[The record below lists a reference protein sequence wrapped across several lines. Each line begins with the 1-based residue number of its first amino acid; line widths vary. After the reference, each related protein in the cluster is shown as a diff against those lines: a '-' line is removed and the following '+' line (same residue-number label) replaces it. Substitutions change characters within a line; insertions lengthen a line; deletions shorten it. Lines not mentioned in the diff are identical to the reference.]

1 MKPGRS
7 VLLAC
12 TIAVICAAVPF
23 AFAQA
28 NRAQAGSLQGLVQH
42 RAANT
47 NATAAYQWVDIMLEV
62 TGREVEKIGA
72 RPPIIARQMAIPMT
86 AMFDAWAAYD
96 GRAVGTRLGDQLR
109 QPAPER
115 TQKNKEIA
123 IAFAMYQ
130 TLVNLFPKDEA
141 YITGEMRRMGYDPN
155 DKPASQ
161 TAPQNAVTPASPCP
175 SASSARTPR

>member
-1 MKPGRS
+1 MKPSRR
-7 VLLAC
+7 VVLAC
-12 TIAVICAAVPF
+12 AIAVICGAVPY

-42 RAANT
+42 RAANP

-96 GRAVGTRLGDQLR
+96 ARAVGTRLGDQLR
-109 QPAPER
+109 RPPDER
-115 TQKNKEIA
+115 TQKNRETA

-141 YITGEMRRMGYDPN
+141 FISPAKCAGWDTTRTTNRRVRRRQASAGGRRPPYRI
-155 DKPASQ
+155 PA
-161 TAPQNAVTPASPCP
+161 A
-175 SASSARTPR
+175 